1 MKTEPNIAAM
11 AEAVAMSAGVEWG
24 KRIFSQWDNGG
35 IELYTVVAEL
45 AQISSN
51 LVEDLMIANISIS
64 GVWAYDVSEN
74 FGNAIPFLV
83 DEHRSTFCIEKAKVK
98 LGEIA
103 YHNVCG
109 SRNFL
114 TDQKHSLA
122 ASIIYRWTDY
132 KSPVSDTL
140 ALHVS
145 ETA

>member
-1 MKTEPNIAAM
+1 MKTESNLGAM
-11 AEAVAMSAGVEWG
+11 AEAVAMSAGVEWS
-24 KRIFSQWDNGG
+24 KRIFTQWDNGG
-35 IELYTVVAEL
+35 IELYRIVAHL
-45 AQISSN
+45 AQISSD
-51 LVEDLMIANISIS
+51 LVEDLMIANIPFA
-64 GVWAYDVSEN
+64 GVWAYNVSEN

-103 YHNVCG
+103 YRNVCG

-114 TDQKHSLA
+114 TDQEHSLA

-132 KSPVSDTL
+132 KSPISDTL
-140 ALHVS
+140 ALHAN